1 MPHRFLSPLLA
12 LAVLGIALGGCRAK
26 ASRASAEH
34 AGIHSVTLNWRASV
48 SPVAGYRIY
57 RATNATDSPGLIG
70 VTLANTTTF
79 KDTTVQ
85 AGHQYFYVV
94 TAFDSAH
101 KESVVSNKSS
111 VTVPSP

>member
-1 MPHRFLSPLLA
+1 MPRRFLSPLLA
-12 LAVLGIALGGCRAK
+12 LVALAIALGGCRAK
-26 ASRASAEH
+26 ASRAAAER
-34 AGIHSVTLNWRASV
+34 AGSHSVTLNWHASA

-57 RATNATDSPGLIG
+57 RATNATDPPGLIG
-70 VTLANTTTF
+70 VTLADTTTF
-79 KDTTVQ
+79 KDTSVQ

-101 KESVVSNKSS
+101 KESVVSNKTS